1 MSIMMLF
8 YVTLLYYLSFQ
19 FISIRNYTLLGLNIL
34 CLIGC

>member
-1 MSIMMLF
+1 MSIITMF

-19 FISIRNYTLLGLNIL
+19 FISIRNYTVLGLNIL